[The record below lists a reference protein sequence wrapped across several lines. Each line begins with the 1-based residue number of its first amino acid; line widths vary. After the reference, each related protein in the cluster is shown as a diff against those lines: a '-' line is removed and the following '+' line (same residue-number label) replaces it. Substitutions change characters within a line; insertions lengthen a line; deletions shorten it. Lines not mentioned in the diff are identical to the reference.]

1 MLMKSRL
8 DGGGGQSDSSRV
20 VGGGRRQDI
29 GEKMDWR
36 NLAKFRKTNVA
47 RRSGEEEA
55 S

>member
-1 MLMKSRL
+1 MLMKCRH
-8 DGGGGQSDSSRV
+8 DGGGGQSDSSR

-29 GEKMDWR
+29 GEKMDSR

-47 RRSGEEEA
+47 RGSGEEEA

>member
-1 MLMKSRL
+1 MKCRH

-29 GEKMDWR
+29 AKF
-36 NLAKFRKTNVA
+36 LLSIFSPKFRKTNVA
-47 RRSGEEEA
+47 RGSGEEEA